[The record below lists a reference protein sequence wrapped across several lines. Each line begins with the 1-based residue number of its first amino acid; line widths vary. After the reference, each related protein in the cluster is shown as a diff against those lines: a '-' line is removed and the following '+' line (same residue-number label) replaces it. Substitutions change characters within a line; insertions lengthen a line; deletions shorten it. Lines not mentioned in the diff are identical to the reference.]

1 MNTGRE
7 LRAKNVGRLAIDC
20 LRIDR
25 VVPKMGSELT
35 SFISPWEAGLGD
47 RVHLDKVRIE
57 NKLILNRAMCTP
69 SPPPLAFAATSS
81 SNRSP
86 LIS

>member
-1 MNTGRE
+1 MKTGRE
-7 LRAKNVGRLAIDC
+7 LGAKNVGRLAIDC

-47 RVHLDKVRIE
+47 RVHLDKVGAE
-57 NKLILNRAMCTP
+57 NKLILNIAVCSP
-69 SPPPLAFAATSS
+69 SPTPAFAATSS
-81 SNRSP
+81 SNR
-86 LIS
+86 

>member
-1 MNTGRE
+1 MKTGRE
-7 LRAKNVGRLAIDC
+7 LGAMNVGRLAIDC

-47 RVHLDKVRIE
+47 RVHLDKVRIDGY
-57 NKLILNRAMCTP
+57 
-69 SPPPLAFAATSS
+69 
-81 SNRSP
+81 
-86 LIS
+86 LISVSIPSGVRGNVFI

>member
-1 MNTGRE
+1 MNAGRE
-7 LRAKNVGRLAIDC
+7 LGSKNVGRLAIDC

-47 RVHLDKVRIE
+47 RIHLDKVRIDSY
-57 NKLILNRAMCTP
+57 LLSVSTP
-69 SPPPLAFAATSS
+69 SGVRGNVF
-81 SNRSP
+81 
-86 LIS
+86 I

>member
-7 LRAKNVGRLAIDC
+7 LGATNVGRLAIDC

-57 NKLILNRAMCTP
+57 NKWILNIAIC
-69 SPPPLAFAATSS
+69 SPCPAPLAFAAVSS
-81 SNRSP
+81 ANRS
-86 LIS
+86 LLFS